1 MKPFSVQYSWN
12 VSLPSLQLDDKA
24 VQHREVEAFES
35 EAFKE
40 YFVALG
46 GIKIEEGGWVK
57 SRRIEH

>member
-1 MKPFSVQYSWN
+1 MKTFSVQYSWN
-12 VSLPSLQLDDKA
+12 VSLPSLQLDDEA

-57 SRRIEH
+57 SRRNEH